1 MNTSFGL
8 ALEALSTGLPLLILH
23 LVVTLAL
30 LALGVACY
38 MAITPFNERRMI
50 EEGNPAAGTVL
61 AGTIIALSIPLAATL
76 ATSAVLLDI
85 VLWGIVAL
93 ILQLIAFMFAARLV
107 PRLQAH
113 IEGRNVAAAL
123 TLVGVQLAVAL
134 LNAAAMAG

>member
-8 ALEALSTGLPLLILH
+8 ALEALGTGLPLLILH
-23 LVVTLAL
+23 LVVTLVL

-38 MAITPFNERRMI
+38 MAITPFNERRMV

-76 ATSAVLLDI
+76 ATSAVVLDI

-93 ILQLIAFMFAARLV
+93 ILQLIAFLFAARLM
-107 PRLQAH
+107 PGLQAQ

-123 TLVGVQLAVAL
+123 TLVGLQIAVAL